1 MLFCGS
7 VLPVFLLLISIM
19 LYEYTIICFSIQSL
33 MNCVQII
40 PFLKKVSVT
49 VCVQIF
55 IRRYIF
61 IFLWYM
67 PRGVISRL

>member
-7 VLPVFLLLISIM
+7 VLPLFLLMSSIM

-49 VCVQIF
+49 ICVQVF
-55 IRRYIF
+55 ICSFEGMFSFSFSIC
-61 IFLWYM
+61 L
-67 PRGVISRL
+67 GV